1 MLQSHNRSGILGG
14 DHNRFRRGS
23 LPELLSGSI
32 RSMFRRFSKAGV
44 RVIARGYVDVPMDDS
59 LFT

>member
-14 DHNRFRRGS
+14 DHGRFWRGG
-23 LPELLSGSI
+23 LLQLLGSSV
-32 RSMFRRFSKAGV
+32 RSIYRRFGKVCV
-44 RVIARGYVDVPMDDS
+44 RVIARGCVDVPMDDS